1 MTTNSRVI
9 QHKRV
14 VEISSTRKIAIG
26 IVEVLIGLLIYFVFV
41 AKTAGDVLTKFVM
54 TPGGIVQGLMADWIL
69 PSKVTL
75 AVLAVLSLAIGIFQ
89 LVKGFG
95 KWTNLMVGI
104 CALCLIFGFLVWQA
118 AGKQLNLAGMLS
130 SAVLLAVP
138 ITLGAFSGILAE
150 RSGIV
155 NIAIEGM
162 MLMASMAAAIV
173 GSVTKSP
180 WIGLLGGIL
189 SAILLALLLGVLSI
203 KYKINQVIS
212 GTVINIFSAGLT
224 AFISQKFL
232 QQIQGLNN
240 PQMFTR
246 VPLPG
251 LADIPL
257 IGPILFNQNI
267 FVYLMFVILI
277 VLQLALFQTRW
288 GLRLRSVGEHPKAAD
303 TLGINVIRTR
313 YMGVILSGLVA
324 GIAGAF
330 FTLGSVGR
338 FDEGMTA
345 GKGFIGLAAM
355 IFGNWMP
362 IGAIGAGMLFG
373 FADAIGSKL
382 SLLGSAIPPQ
392 FMAMA
397 PYLITMIVLAGF
409 IGKGQA
415 PALMTGRYS
424 LTFWGVYCMFFRV
437 IKLSGR
443 SYFCHVDG

>member
-9 QHKRV
+9 EHKRV
-14 VEISSTRKIAIG
+14 VEVSSTRKLVVG
-26 IVEVLIGLLIYFVFV
+26 IVEVLIGLLIYFIF
-41 AKTAGDVLTKFVM
+41 ALKTASGALTRFVM
-54 TPGGIVQGLMADWIL
+54 TPGGIDQGLMADWIL
-69 PSKVTL
+69 PSKITL
-75 AVLAVLSLAIGIFQ
+75 TVLAIAALLIGIYQ
-89 LVKGFG
+89 LIRGFG
-95 KWTNLMVGI
+95 RWTNLMVGI
-104 CALCLIFGFLVWQA
+104 CALFLIFGFLVWQA
-118 AGKQLNLAGMLS
+118 ADKQLNLAGMLS

-155 NIAIEGM
+155 NISIEGM
-162 MLMASMAAAIV
+162 MLMASMVAAIV
-173 GSVTKSP
+173 GSVTKNP
-180 WIGLLGGIL
+180 WLGLLGGIL
-189 SAILLALLLGVLSI
+189 SSILLALILGVLSI
-203 KYKINQVIS
+203 KYKVNQTIS

-232 QQIQGLNN
+232 QHTPLLNT
-240 PQMFTR
+240 PKLFPR
-246 VPLPG
+246 VPIPG
-251 LADIPL
+251 LASIPL

-277 VLQLALFQTRW
+277 VLQLALFETRW

-324 GIAGAF
+324 GIAGSF

-362 IGAIGAGMLFG
+362 VGAIGAGMLFG

-415 PALMTGRYS
+415 PAAEGEPYE
-424 LTFWGVYCMFFRV
+424 
-437 IKLSGR
+437 KE
-443 SYFCHVDG
+443 

>member
-1 MTTNSRVI
+1 MTENSLV
-9 QHKRV
+9 HKHRRV
-14 VEISSTRKIAIG
+14 VEISHTRKIVIG
-26 IVEVLIGLLIYFVFV
+26 VVEILIGLLIYFIFA
-41 AKTAGDVLTKFVM
+41 AKTSGESLTKFVM
-54 TPGGIVQGLMADWIL
+54 TPGGIDQGQLSDWIL
-69 PSKVTL
+69 PSNITLIIL
-75 AVLAVLSLAIGIFQ
+75 AVVSLLIGIYQ
-89 LVKGFG
+89 IIKGFG
-95 KWTNLMVGI
+95 KWTNMQIGI
-104 CALCLIFGFLVWQA
+104 CSLFLIFSFLVWQA
-118 AGKQLNLAGMLS
+118 ADRQLNLAGMLS

-150 RSGIV
+150 RSGII
-155 NIAIEGM
+155 NISIEGM
-162 MLMASMAAAIV
+162 MLMASMAAAIT
-173 GSVTKSP
+173 GSVTKNP

-189 SAILLALLLGVLSI
+189 SSVLLALILGVLSI
-203 KYKINQVIS
+203 KYKVNQTIS

-232 QQIQGLNN
+232 QHTQTLNN
-240 PQMFTR
+240 PKMFTR

-257 IGPILFNQNI
+257 VGPILFNQNI
-267 FVYLMFVILI
+267 FVYLMFIILI

-288 GLRLRSVGEHPKAAD
+288 GLRLRAVGEHPKAAD

-313 YMGVILSGLVA
+313 YMGVILSGVVA

-362 IGAIGAGMLFG
+362 TGALGAGLLFG

-382 SLLGSAIPPQ
+382 SLLGSSIPPQ

-415 PALMTGRYS
+415 PAAEGEPYE
-424 LTFWGVYCMFFRV
+424 
-437 IKLSGR
+437 KE
-443 SYFCHVDG
+443 